1 LNILFEKMVKD
12 GRNFKAKNRKSGHDV
27 RNLKAALSSMP
38 KPVHPKKG
46 NQGLL
51 KNATANGADAETSD
65 APPVEIQFAQKL
77 ASNDPVMRNRAVKKL
92 KRWLEAR
99 SAADGDDSLCFN
111 EVNSLNPLG
120 TTYP

>member
-1 LNILFEKMVKD
+1 MVKD
-12 GRNFKAKNRKSGHDV
+12 GKQFKAKNRKAGHDV
-27 RNLKAALSSMP
+27 RHLKAALSSMP

-46 NQGLL
+46 IQGVP
-51 KNATANGADAETSD
+51 KNAPENEADSG

-99 SAADGDDSLCFN
+99 SATDTEGTLSFN
-111 EVNSLNPLG
+111 EVKSFPKFLPVTFRLNI
-120 TTYP
+120 Y